1 MTNNKSERVNKLYTR
16 RIAHLERR
24 INIINMVLPE
34 LKGKLLETNKR
45 QLRRLENKLFKSQL
59 ILES

>member
-1 MTNNKSERVNKLYTR
+1 MTNKSERVSKLYTR
-16 RIAHLERR
+16 RITRLERR

-45 QLRRLENKLFKSQL
+45 QLKRLNNKLLKSQL
-59 ILES
+59 AIA

>member
-1 MTNNKSERVNKLYTR
+1 MTNKSERVSKLYTR
-16 RIAHLERR
+16 RITYLKRR

-45 QLRRLENKLFKSQL
+45 QLKRLNNKLLKSQL
-59 ILES
+59 AIA

>member
-1 MTNNKSERVNKLYTR
+1 MTNKSERVSKLYTR

-45 QLRRLENKLFKSQL
+45 QLKRLNNKLLESQL
-59 ILES
+59 VIA

>member
-1 MTNNKSERVNKLYTR
+1 MTNNSERVNKLYTR

-34 LKGKLLETNKR
+34 LKGKLLKTNER
-45 QLRRLENKLFKSQL
+45 QLKRLNNKLLESQL
-59 ILES
+59 AIA

>member
-45 QLRRLENKLFKSQL
+45 QLKRLNNKLLESQL
-59 ILES
+59 VIA

>member
-24 INIINMVLPE
+24 INIINMVLPS

-45 QLRRLENKLFKSQL
+45 QLKRLNNKLLESQL
-59 ILES
+59 VIA

>member
-1 MTNNKSERVNKLYTR
+1 MTNKSERVSKLYTR
-16 RIAHLERR
+16 RITYLERR

-45 QLRRLENKLFKSQL
+45 QLKRLNNKLLKSQL
-59 ILES
+59 AIA

>member
-45 QLRRLENKLFKSQL
+45 QLKRLNNKLLESQL
-59 ILES
+59 AIA

>member
-1 MTNNKSERVNKLYTR
+1 MTNNKSERVNKLYTKR
-16 RIAHLERR
+16 VAHLERR

-45 QLRRLENKLFKSQL
+45 QLQRLNNKLLKSQL
-59 ILES
+59 AIA

>member
-24 INIINMVLPE
+24 INIINMVLPS
-34 LKGKLLETNKR
+34 LKGKLLKTNER
-45 QLRRLENKLFKSQL
+45 QLKRLNNKLLESQL
-59 ILES
+59 VIA

>member
-1 MTNNKSERVNKLYTR
+1 MTNKSERVNKLYTR
-16 RIAHLERR
+16 RITRLERR

-45 QLRRLENKLFKSQL
+45 QLKRLNNKLLESQL
-59 ILES
+59 AIA

>member
-1 MTNNKSERVNKLYTR
+1 MTNKSERVNKLYTR
-16 RIAHLERR
+16 RITHLERR

>member
-1 MTNNKSERVNKLYTR
+1 MTNKSERVNKLYTR

-34 LKGKLLETNKR
+34 LKGKILETNKR
-45 QLRRLENKLFKSQL
+45 QVKRLNNKLLESQL
-59 ILES
+59 VIA

>member
-1 MTNNKSERVNKLYTR
+1 MTNKSERVSKLYTR

-45 QLRRLENKLFKSQL
+45 QLKRLNNKLLKSQL
-59 ILES
+59 AIA

>member
-1 MTNNKSERVNKLYTR
+1 MTNKSERVSKLYTR

-24 INIINMVLPE
+24 ININMVLPE

-45 QLRRLENKLFKSQL
+45 QLKRLNNKLLESQL
-59 ILES
+59 VIA

>member
-1 MTNNKSERVNKLYTR
+1 MTNKSERVSKLYTR
-16 RIAHLERR
+16 MITHLERR

-45 QLRRLENKLFKSQL
+45 QLKRLNNKLLKSQL
-59 ILES
+59 AIA

>member
-1 MTNNKSERVNKLYTR
+1 MTNKSKRVNKLYTR
-16 RIAHLERR
+16 RITHLERR

-45 QLRRLENKLFKSQL
+45 QLKRLNNKLLESQL
-59 ILES
+59 AIA

>member
-1 MTNNKSERVNKLYTR
+1 MTNKSERVNKLHTR
-16 RIAHLERR
+16 RITHLERR

-45 QLRRLENKLFKSQL
+45 QLKRLNNKLLESQL
-59 ILES
+59 AIA

>member
-34 LKGKLLETNKR
+34 LKGKILETNKR
-45 QLRRLENKLFKSQL
+45 QLKRLNNKLLESQL
-59 ILES
+59 VIA

>member
-24 INIINMVLPE
+24 INIINMVLPS

-45 QLRRLENKLFKSQL
+45 QLKRLNNKLLESQL
-59 ILES
+59 AIA

>member
-1 MTNNKSERVNKLYTR
+1 MTNKSERVSKLYTR
-16 RIAHLERR
+16 RITYLKRR

-45 QLRRLENKLFKSQL
+45 QLKRLNNKLLESQL
-59 ILES
+59 AIA

>member
-1 MTNNKSERVNKLYTR
+1 MTNKSERVSKLYTR
-16 RIAHLERR
+16 RITYLERR

-45 QLRRLENKLFKSQL
+45 QLKRLNNKLLESQL
-59 ILES
+59 AIA

>member
-45 QLRRLENKLFKSQL
+45 QLQRLNNKLLKSQL
-59 ILES
+59 AIA